1 MEQNLTL
8 PGGQVQS
15 STLNRIHEASA
26 KFQRYKILL
35 RRRWWF
41 LLLTAS
47 IGVCVQALTITGK
60 PQIFRS
66 LAKLVAGGRMV
77 ANGDLQWQEQL
88 QDFYG
93 TIIETIESA
102 EMIRKAR
109 ERLHAL
115 YPDLKDSDVEIRV
128 AQTKGSAIFNI
139 LATGAEPK
147 YTQIFLNALLDE
159 FISFR
164 QSIRE
169 QAQGKVL
176 STFLQEVVN
185 KQKVMEEKADLLA
198 KFCSAN
204 NILTITNGQNE
215 SAYFLTQL
223 KAQRETQRTALAEI
237 ELALDNVKGAMQER
251 ERQANSGGAPNASK
265 PTSSSESGQSAG
277 EAAGSGNKG
286 LTIAE
291 QDYLRTK
298 GQITMLKTKKR
309 TLLDTFK
316 ESHPQV
322 MEISQEINGHE
333 ALLKE
338 YETQIQDEM
347 RAQRESINRMV
358 VVLDKQVAEREKEA
372 IELGAKQRC
381 LSKNV

>member
-1 MEQNLTL
+1 MEQSLTL
-8 PGGQVQS
+8 PGQTQS
-15 STLNRIHEASA
+15 STLSRIHEASA

-60 PQIFRS
+60 PQVFRS
-66 LAKLVAGGRMV
+66 LAKLVAGGKMV
-77 ANGDLQWQEQL
+77 IGNEVNWQEQL

-109 ERLHAL
+109 ERVHAL
-115 YPDLKDSDVEIRV
+115 HPDLKDSDVEIRV

-139 LATGAEPK
+139 LATGSEPK

-159 FISFR
+159 FIAFR

-185 KQKVMEEKADLLA
+185 KQKIMEEKNEAFT
-198 KFCSAN
+198 KFCAAN
-204 NILTITNGQNE
+204 NILTITNGNNE
-215 SAYFLTQL
+215 SANFLQQL
-223 KAQRETQRTALAEI
+223 KGQREAQRTSLAEI
-237 ELALDNVKGAMQER
+237 ESAVQNVKAAMQQR
-251 ERQANSGGAPNASK
+251 ERSASTSGGGVAQQQSPSDAGKTTDASGGAS
-265 PTSSSESGQSAG
+265 
-277 EAAGSGNKG
+277 G
-286 LTIAE
+286 LTVAE
-291 QDYLRTK
+291 MDYLRTK
-298 GQITMLKTKKR
+298 GKITELKTRRR

-322 MEISQEINGHE
+322 VDITQEVAGQE

-338 YETQIQDEM
+338 YELQIQDEM
-347 RAQRESINRMV
+347 SAQLDAIKRKV
-358 VVLDKQVAEREKEA
+358 KVLDEQIIEREKEA
-372 IELGAKQRC
+372 IELGAK
-381 LSKNV
+381 